1 MPVPALIARFAGYT
15 HSDAAEWRKNN
26 TMLRTHKKIT
36 KKELKKDPFVLLTAQ
51 VIDFLKAEWVK
62 IISTVIAVVLIISVS
77 LLIVNGRKKGELNA
91 YDAAF
96 TALQNNAP
104 EANDLL
110 KKYSSKYSG
119 SDGAA
124 EALIQLGNRAFQ
136 QKDLANSEKYYS
148 EFIKKHSKDP
158 ILGFNAYNN
167 LGSVYEE
174 KGDFKAAA
182 KTYETYTQKFK
193 DSPFAPVMLLN
204 AGKAHLLAG
213 EKDLARV
220 TFQKINDSYRDSEEK
235 VEALS
240 YLEMMK

>member
-1 MPVPALIARFAGYT
+1 
-15 HSDAAEWRKNN
+15 
-26 TMLRTHKKIT
+26 MLRTHKKIT
-36 KKELKKDPFVLLTAQ
+36 KKELKKDPFILLTAQ
-51 VIDFLKAEWVK
+51 VMDFLKVEWVK
-62 IISTVIAVVLIISVS
+62 IVSTVVVVTLIISIS
-77 LLIVNGRKKGELNA
+77 LLIVKGRKKSELNA

-104 EANDLL
+104 ETNDLL
-110 KKYSSKYSG
+110 KKYASKYSG

-124 EALIQLGNRAFQ
+124 EALLQLGNRSFQ
-136 QKDLANSEKYYS
+136 QKDFANSEKYYT
-148 EFIKKHSKDP
+148 EFIKKYSKDSV
-158 ILGFNAYNN
+158 LGFNAFNN

-193 DSPFAPVMLLN
+193 DSLFAPTMLLN

-220 TFQKINDSYRDSEEK
+220 AFQKISDTYRDSGEK
-235 VEALS
+235 QEALS
-240 YLEMMK
+240 YLEMIK

>member
-1 MPVPALIARFAGYT
+1 
-15 HSDAAEWRKNN
+15 
-26 TMLRTHKKIT
+26 MLRKHKKIT
-36 KKELKKDPFVLLTAQ
+36 KKELKKDPFVLFTAQ
-51 VIDFLKAEWVK
+51 AMDFLKTEWIK
-62 IISTVIAVVLIISVS
+62 IVSTVVAVALVISIS
-77 LLIVNGRKKGELNA
+77 LLIVGGRKKSELNA

-110 KKYSSKYSG
+110 MKYAKKYSG

-136 QKDLANSEKYYS
+136 QKDIANSEKYYT
-148 EFIKKHSKDP
+148 EFIKKFSKDP
-158 ILGFNAYNN
+158 VLGFNAYNN

-193 DSPFAPVMLLN
+193 DSTFNPTMLLN
-204 AGKAHLLAG
+204 SGKAHLLAG
-213 EKDLARV
+213 EKDLARIA
-220 TFQKINDSYRDSEEK
+220 FQKINDSYRDSNEK
-235 VEALS
+235 LEALS